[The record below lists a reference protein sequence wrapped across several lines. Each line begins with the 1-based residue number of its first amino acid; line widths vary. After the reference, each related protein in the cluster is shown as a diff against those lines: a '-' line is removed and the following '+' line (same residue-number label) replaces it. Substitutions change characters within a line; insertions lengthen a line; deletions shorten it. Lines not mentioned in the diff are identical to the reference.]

1 MSDDHAAAPDP
12 RAELKREA
20 AEAALQ
26 EVQDGMRLGLGTGS
40 TARFVIEGVGRLVAQ
55 GLRVTAVATSE
66 ASVRL
71 AQQYA
76 IPLTDLTPAGLDLA
90 IDGADEVDPTG
101 GLIKGGGGALLREK
115 LVASA
120 ARRFVVVVD
129 ETKQVAQLGNH
140 FKVPVEIVRWG
151 WERTA
156 AQLEAYH
163 PTLRRTPDGALFVT
177 DNGNLILDCATGP
190 MDQPLAVHRQMKSL
204 VGVVET
210 GLFIGIARRALV
222 ATTGGVKSVEFDD
235 PHGHGLK

>member
-1 MSDDHAAAPDP
+1 MSGGSAQVGDP
-12 RAELKREA
+12 RSDLKREA

-26 EVQDGMRLGLGTGS
+26 EVRSGMRLGLGTGS

-55 GLRVTAVATSE
+55 GMRVTAVATSE
-66 ASVRL
+66 ASVAL
-71 AQQYA
+71 ARQYG
-76 IPLTDLTPAGLDLA
+76 IPLAELTPDGLDLA
-90 IDGADEVDPTG
+90 IDGADEVDPAG

-120 ARRFVVVVD
+120 ASRFVVVVD
-129 ETKQVAQLGNH
+129 ESKQVTRLGSH

-156 AQLEAYH
+156 AQLAAYH
-163 PTLRRTPDGALFVT
+163 PMLRRAADGSPFVT

-190 MDQPLAVHRQMKSL
+190 MEQALAVHQQLKSL

-210 GLFIGIARRALV
+210 GLFIGIARRALI
-222 ATTGGVKSVEFDD
+222 ATTGGVKSVEFEQ
-235 PHGHGLK
+235 LSAKQA